1 MKGHTIITHWQS
13 TPQLWMATFENYDGA
28 PDSKHPQGFGKTK
41 AEAVAD
47 LIEMADESS
56 GDPQRSV

>member
-1 MKGHTIITHWQS
+1 VIITDWHS
-13 TPQLWMATFENYDGA
+13 TPQLWVATFDNYDGA

-47 LIEMADESS
+47 LLETADIS
-56 GDPQRSV
+56 GGDEEQSGTL

>member
-1 MKGHTIITHWQS
+1 
-13 TPQLWMATFENYDGA
+13 MATFENYDGA

-56 GDPQRSV
+56 GDPQHDAPHK